1 MFKNKNQIIGGV
13 LIAALFIWATVT
25 ANMRAQEAQ
34 AEAQKVQAIEKAKQD
49 SLAAIKNPHSTGT
62 PELRAAPTA
71 PAQVQASATTV
82 AAVSKDSTKDSNSVA
97 LVAIQPRNIVV
108 ETDHFWMTL
117 DNRGAKIRSVVAK
130 SLASPEGVFP
140 ELIQDTSLGALSLKL
155 DEFDFDKELFAIDSN
170 LPDTLHVQNPT
181 TLRFDWKNAQG
192 FSVTREYRFT
202 KSSQTVRQV
211 NHIANLKPR
220 LYTLEWKGGLR
231 ETEKIPESS
240 GLMGGSYFFSEVV
253 FNNTY
258 NVERHTLTEQTWFNK
273 NDGKTTWAGLRRKY
287 IAMVLNWDGESEASI
302 GATPIELK
310 KPDLGTY
317 ALTVS
322 DHLTSDSLAYD
333 LVVLPLLYGQ
343 VEDMGEDYHKII
355 VSGWEWIGGDKWFV
369 GLAGLLLDLLN
380 WFYSLIPNY
389 GVAIILLT
397 LLMKLITMPLTVK
410 QLRST
415 REMQRHKPAMD
426 EIRLRNRANPAKMQQ
441 ELMEYYKQNGVNPFA
456 AMFGCFT
463 MFLQMPVFI
472 GLFVVLGRAMELR
485 FAPFAGWVTDLSA
498 PDVIV
503 EAIKVP
509 FIFPQGL
516 TILPFVMAVTT
527 YFQTKQTITDPNQKM
542 MIYLMPGMM
551 LLFSTVMP
559 SGLIVYWIVSNL
571 FSIVQYW
578 LMTRNMGPL
587 VQPKHPHMQNKARKN
602 EK

>member
-82 AAVSKDSTKDSNSVA
+82 ATVVNDSTKDSNGVA
-97 LVAIQPRNIVV
+97 LVAIQPRSIVV

-130 SLASPEGVFP
+130 SLASPEGVYP
-140 ELIQDTSLGALSLKL
+140 ELIQDTTLGALSLKL

-181 TLRFDWKNAQG
+181 TLRFEWKNAQG
-192 FSVTREYRFT
+192 YSVAREYRFT

-240 GLMGGSYFFSEVV
+240 GLMDGGYFFSEVV

-287 IAMVLNWDGESEASI
+287 IAVVLNWDGESEASI

-317 ALTVS
+317 SLIVS

-527 YFQTKQTITDPNQKM
+527 FFQTKQTITDPNQKM

-571 FSIVQYW
+571 FSIGQYW

-587 VQPKHPHMQNKARKN
+587 VLPKHTHMQNKARKN